1 MNCSP
6 RSQFENYTQKEY
18 QIEAH
23 YEWLYEIELK
33 VIEIVNQWEPLVYE
47 DENEYSTISSDSKF
61 FRPMTEAIQ
70 WYKAKELQF
79 KWNEQASA
87 KGIPLSVVPN
97 LREMWAARRKE
108 LNREPVTRPW
118 NESPPRSS
126 SPEQSTPSK
135 PKDSDG
141 SSGGSNSK
149 GKSASMTAAEPEKS
163 PSPHPPSTPPPDP
176 DSYRMSFPSDN
187 LEKPPPSPDTEM
199 LPAPPEIRSG
209 EPLLESEIQ
218 EIGEEEFLRN
228 VTKVQDFAKACYQL
242 RIPKSIKQ
250 DVEGLVTRLDS
261 LRKGMHSLLKPIPPM
276 AEVDF
281 SSTGY
286 EESKTLPTHECL
298 MVKPS
303 SQPTISRPSSSAPP
317 KPNSRTKK
325 KSHSPV
331 AITSH
336 ISTLPP
342 QPHGSNGASEEQS
355 HLPDEH
361 PINKGTPDRPETS
374 ATEKTTPV
382 TLNAPNR
389 AAENIGDQSLPE
401 DSHDP
406 SNSPTTGNSH
416 KSTAPTRILTRGRS
430 NPVEESGP
438 STNGSK
444 NKRRLDE
451 DTDSSPSD
459 DEDAPTPPQSRIASS
474 LTPLP
479 EDDKAE
485 DQPTV
490 PNQDDPINPPDST
503 AINSPPHDHEADP
516 SNDDQPSTINT
527 APADSII
534 KLDSLRTCIHQ
545 MATEFRKGRVTKTKW
560 EQGWD
565 AAQYL
570 MHFRLDT
577 PHVTKIPTATFVYN
591 QAQFNYE
598 NWIKEIVESA
608 SEGTTIVSASQSP
621 HPEFN
626 FFRAVRSL
634 IKLPPPRILREWAK
648 TVALSVQTIS
658 DENPKAPEIQ
668 SAQPSLRRH
677 VIVLTWLNTLKN
689 TMPIL
694 PQITDGQPEDGKV
707 TNSLTTAPSTSTGDA
722 LDDLRKSIIDMIM
735 SYTIIQAHSEDQ
747 HNPRKK
753 PKTKSNSTAVAT
765 KDAPDL
771 LVTASKSYQSSKE

>member
-1 MNCSP
+1 
-6 RSQFENYTQKEY
+6 
-18 QIEAH
+18 
-23 YEWLYEIELK
+23 
-33 VIEIVNQWEPLVYE
+33 
-47 DENEYSTISSDSKF
+47 
-61 FRPMTEAIQ
+61 MTEAIQ

-79 KWNEQASA
+79 KWNKQASA

-108 LNREPVTRPW
+108 LNRDPVTRPW

-149 GKSASMTAAEPEKS
+149 GKSASMTAAEPKKS
-163 PSPHPPSTPPPDP
+163 PSPHPTSTPPP
-176 DSYRMSFPSDN
+176 
-187 LEKPPPSPDTEM
+187 
-199 LPAPPEIRSG
+199 EICSG

-218 EIGEEEFLRN
+218 EIGKEEFLRN

-250 DVEGLVTRLDS
+250 DVEGIVTRLDS
-261 LRKGMHSLLKPIPPM
+261 LRK
-276 AEVDF
+276 
-281 SSTGY
+281 GY
-286 EESKTLPTHECL
+286 EESKTLPTHKCL

-303 SQPTISRPSSSAPP
+303 SQPTITWPSSSAPP

-325 KSHSPV
+325 KSHTPV

-336 ISTLPP
+336 ILTLPP

-355 HLPDEH
+355 QLPDKH

-374 ATEKTTPV
+374 ATKKTTPV
-382 TLNAPNR
+382 TLNAPNC

-406 SNSPTTGNSH
+406 SKSPTTGNSH

-438 STNGSK
+438 STNGSNK
-444 NKRRLDE
+444 KRRLDE

-459 DEDAPTPPQSRIASS
+459 DEDAPTHPRSCIASS

-503 AINSPPHDHEADP
+503 AINSPPHNHEAEP

-527 APADSII
+527 APANSII

-545 MATEFRKGRVTKTKW
+545 IATEFRKGRVTKTKW
-560 EQGWD
+560 EQGWE

-598 NWIKEIVESA
+598 NWIKEIVESEILAPSSHEPWFIEDLINFTLIKKQIA

-634 IKLPPPRILREWAK
+634 IKLPPPCILREWAK
-648 TVALSVQTIS
+648 TVALSVQTIL

-668 SAQPSLRRH
+668 SAPSSLRQH
-677 VIVLTWLNTLKN
+677 IIVLTWLNTLKN

-707 TNSLTTAPSTSTGDA
+707 TNSLTTAPSTSTGDT
-722 LDDLRKSIIDMIM
+722 LDDL
-735 SYTIIQAHSEDQ
+735 
-747 HNPRKK
+747 
-753 PKTKSNSTAVAT
+753 
-765 KDAPDL
+765 
-771 LVTASKSYQSSKE
+771 

>member
-1 MNCSP
+1 MN
-6 RSQFENYTQKEY
+6 
-18 QIEAH
+18 
-23 YEWLYEIELK
+23 
-33 VIEIVNQWEPLVYE
+33 
-47 DENEYSTISSDSKF
+47 D
-61 FRPMTEAIQ
+61 AIQ
-70 WYKAKELQF
+70 
-79 KWNEQASA
+79 
-87 KGIPLSVVPN
+87 
-97 LREMWAARRKE
+97 
-108 LNREPVTRPW
+108 
-118 NESPPRSS
+118 NESVTD
-126 SPEQSTPSK
+126 STSTQ
-135 PKDSDG
+135 
-141 SSGGSNSK
+141 
-149 GKSASMTAAEPEKS
+149 TAAEPKKS

-187 LEKPPPSPDTEM
+187 LEKPPRSPDTEM
-199 LPAPPEIRSG
+199 LPAPPEICSG
-209 EPLLESEIQ
+209 KPLLESEIQ
-218 EIGEEEFLRN
+218 EIGEEEFLRK

-250 DVEGLVTRLDS
+250 DVEGIVTRLDS
-261 LRKGMHSLLKPIPPM
+261 LRK
-276 AEVDF
+276 
-281 SSTGY
+281 GY

-303 SQPTISRPSSSAPP
+303 SQPTITRPSSSAPP

-325 KSHSPV
+325 KSHTPV

-342 QPHGSNGASEEQS
+342 QPHESNGASEEQS

-374 ATEKTTPV
+374 ATITKKTTPV
-382 TLNAPNR
+382 TLNAPNC
-389 AAENIGDQSLPE
+389 AAEKIGDQSLPE

-406 SNSPTTGNSH
+406 SKSPTTFNSH
-416 KSTAPTRILTRGRS
+416 KLIAPTRILNRGRS

-438 STNGSK
+438 STNG
-444 NKRRLDE
+444 
-451 DTDSSPSD
+451 D
-459 DEDAPTPPQSRIASS
+459 DEDAPTHPRSHIASS

-503 AINSPPHDHEADP
+503 ANNSPSHDHEAEP
-516 SNDDQPSTINT
+516 SNNDQPSTINT

-534 KLDSLRTCIHQ
+534 NLDSLRTCIYQ

-591 QAQFNYE
+591 QAQFNCE
-598 NWIKEIVESA
+598 NWIKEIVESATEILAPSSHEPWFIEDLINFTLIKKQIA

-668 SAQPSLRRH
+668 SAPSSLRRH

-722 LDDLRKSIIDMIM
+722 LDDLRKTIIDMIM

-753 PKTKSNSTAVAT
+753 PKTKSNSTTVAT
-765 KDAPDL
+765 KDAPDRKSLSEIESRHNYFPLISFL
-771 LVTASKSYQSSKE
+771 LSGVRGIFISTRDYRQYSISHCLKVLSIFKRIISSSQGPSSAHEAVWVNLGSYIHQILDSLAKCIAHDYINVTSKESELFNIPQNATYQ